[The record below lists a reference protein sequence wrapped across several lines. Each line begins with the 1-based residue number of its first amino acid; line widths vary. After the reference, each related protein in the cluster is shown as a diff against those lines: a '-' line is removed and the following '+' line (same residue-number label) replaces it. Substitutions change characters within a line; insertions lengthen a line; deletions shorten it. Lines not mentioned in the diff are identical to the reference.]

1 MNVLLALAAL
11 ALAEDG
17 GNEGASEKDKPVPT
31 GTALLIGSFQPDD
44 SLYPVVMLMADYG
57 YLHVEGRYNY
67 EGGLT
72 GSLWGGANFA
82 VGNDDWWFWVTP
94 MAGVVFGSKWGITPG
109 WRFDLGW
116 KAFDLYSEFEVMI
129 DLVDVSK
136 TFIYAWTEI
145 NVRPVDFARFG
156 LVLQRTNAFGDP
168 HFFQPG
174 AFVGFNDKDGVVG
187 ASVYFFGFGW
197 LAPTVITLSIA
208 ITI

>member
-1 MNVLLALAAL
+1 MLALLVLGALALAAD
-11 ALAEDG
+11 E
-17 GNEGASEKDKPVPT
+17 EKPVPT

-82 VGNDDWWFWVTP
+82 VGDEVSFWVTP
-94 MAGVVFGSKWGITPG
+94 MVGVVFGSKWGITPG
-109 WRFDLGW
+109 WRFDLAW
-116 KAFDLYSEFEVMI
+116 KAFDLFSEFEVMI
-129 DLVDVSK
+129 DLTDLSK
-136 TFIYAWTEI
+136 TFIYAWTEL
-145 NVRPVDFARFG
+145 NVRPADFARFG

-168 HFFQPG
+168 IFFQPG
-174 AFVGFNDKDGVVG
+174 AFVGFNDRDGVLG
-187 ASVYFFGFGW
+187 ASVYVFGLGW
-197 LAPTVITLSIA
+197 LAPTVVTLSIA